1 MSKETLRRYS
11 IRGANRTEPLA
22 SLELDGN
29 QFVVRDRGLAVAALP
44 LSERA
49 EAMTAYESLVNRL
62 IELRQA
68 KSPQGLDLLAIE
80 ES

>member
-22 SLELDGN
+22 SLELDDN

-44 LSERA
+44 LSERTQ
-49 EAMTAYESLVNRL
+49 AMTVYESLVNRL
-62 IELRQA
+62 MEFRQV
-68 KSPQGLDLLAIE
+68 KSPPGLDLLAIE